1 MKYGRSLSLVAMLL
15 LAVMAIAQTSD
26 TPIQNPDKIDVV
38 TPTVLP
44 PAPILFGPEQ
54 QEFRQNLQDVLFDFD
69 QAVINLAGK
78 QTLQADAEW
87 LKQHPDVNFYIDG
100 YADWRGPLLYNLR
113 LAQDRAD
120 AVKQALMDMGIAADR
135 ISIVAGWGK
144 LYPLCADQD
153 ESCWS
158 RNRRVNFV
166 YAPSG
171 TEARVASAR

>member
-1 MKYGRSLSLVAMLL
+1 MKHARSFSVIAMLL
-15 LAVMAIAQTSD
+15 LAFAAFAQTSD
-26 TPIQNPDKIDVV
+26 IPAQNPDKIDVA

-44 PAPILFGPEQ
+44 PAPVLFPEQ
-54 QEFRQNLQDVLFDFD
+54 QDFRQNLQDILFDFD
-69 QAVINLAGK
+69 QAVIDPAGK
-78 QTLQADAEW
+78 QTLRANAEW

-120 AVKQALMDMGIAADR
+120 AVKQALLEMGIPEDR

-144 LYPLCADQD
+144 LYPICADQD

-166 YAPSG
+166 YAPTG